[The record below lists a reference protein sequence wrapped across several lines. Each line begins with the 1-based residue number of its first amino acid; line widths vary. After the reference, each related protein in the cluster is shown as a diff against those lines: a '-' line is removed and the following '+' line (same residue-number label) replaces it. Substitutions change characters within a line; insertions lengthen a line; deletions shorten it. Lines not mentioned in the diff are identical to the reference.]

1 MKGNVLKQ
9 LREKEGLT
17 QQQLADYI
25 GKDRSLIAK
34 IECEGA
40 SPSVDTAKALGKA
53 LGVDWTIFFADDG
66 EETSQ
71 NQPCKADN
79 KGAALSISTGIA
91 KEYP

>member
-53 LGVDWTIFFADDG
+53 LGVDWTIFLPMMVKKLRK
-66 EETSQ
+66 TNRVRQ
-71 NQPCKADN
+71 
-79 KGAALSISTGIA
+79 II
-91 KEYP
+91 KELL